1 MLSEMGFLIATF
13 TAPENIGT
21 SPASMLWLF
30 PLLASIAVIYK
41 ATKTRVIFLWKFF
54 REVVVLFGT
63 LSLFM
68 IAAAVVLHIIT
79 WLLTS

>member
-1 MLSEMGFLIATF
+1 MLNEMGFIIATF

-30 PLLASIAVIYK
+30 PLLALIAVIYK
-41 ATKTRVIFLWKFF
+41 ATKTRVIFGWKFF

-68 IAAAVVLHIIT
+68 IAAAIVLHIAT
-79 WLLTS
+79 WLLTR